1 MKNKLLNEVS
11 NCPEDTWKIAQKL
24 VSIVG
29 KKCIVALH
37 GDLGAGKTC
46 FVQGISLALGIHL
59 PISSP
64 TYTLIDE
71 YEGEN
76 SLYHIDLY
84 RLSNSLEVLN
94 IGLEEYFEKDG
105 LVAIE
110 WAERG
115 EDILPEDS
123 IHVHISKD
131 DEFDKRII
139 EVYKKGKN
147 ENIGFRAKY

>member
-1 MKNKLLNEVS
+1 MVSLVNKQG
-11 NCPEDTWKIAQKL
+11 I
-24 VSIVG
+24 I
-29 KKCIVALH
+29 ALH

-46 FVQGISLALGIHL
+46 FVQGMSRALGIGI

-76 SLYHIDLY
+76 PLYHIDLY
-84 RLSNSLEVLN
+84 RLSNSIEVLG
-94 IGLEEYFEKDG
+94 IGLEEYLEKDG
-105 LVAIE
+105 LIAIE

-115 EDILPEDS
+115 EDLLPEDS

-131 DEFDKRII
+131 DEFKRRTI
-139 EVYKKGKN
+139 EVYTKGN
-147 ENIGFRAKY
+147 

>member
-1 MKNKLLNEVS
+1 MKNILLSEVS
-11 NCPEDTWKIAQKL
+11 NCPEDTWRIAERL
-24 VSIVG
+24 VSLVN
-29 KKCIVALH
+29 KKGIIALH

-46 FVQGISLALGIHL
+46 FVQGMSRALGIGI

-76 SLYHIDLY
+76 PLYHIDLY
-84 RLSNSLEVLN
+84 RLSNSIEVLG

-105 LVAIE
+105 LIAIE

-115 EDILPEDS
+115 EDLLPEDS

-131 DEFDKRII
+131 DEFKRRTI
-139 EVYKKGKN
+139 EVYKKGN
-147 ENIGFRAKY
+147 

>member
-1 MKNKLLNEVS
+1 MKNKLLSEVS
-11 NCPEDTWKIAQKL
+11 NCPEDTWRIAEKL
-24 VSIVG
+24 VSLVN
-29 KKCIVALH
+29 KKGIIALH

-46 FVQGISLALGIHL
+46 FVQGMSRALGIGI

-76 SLYHIDLY
+76 TLYHIDLY
-84 RLSNSLEVLN
+84 RLSNSIEVLG

-105 LVAIE
+105 LIAIE

-115 EDILPEDS
+115 EDLLPEDS
-123 IHVHISKD
+123 IHVHITKD
-131 DEFDKRII
+131 DEFKRRTI
-139 EVYKKGKN
+139 EVYTKGN
-147 ENIGFRAKY
+147 

>member
-1 MKNKLLNEVS
+1 MKNKLLSEVS
-11 NCPEDTWKIAQKL
+11 NCPEDTWRIAERL
-24 VSIVG
+24 VSLVN
-29 KKCIVALH
+29 KKGIIALH

-46 FVQGISLALGIHL
+46 FVQGMSRALGIGI

-76 SLYHIDLY
+76 PLYHIDLY
-84 RLSNSLEVLN
+84 RLSNSIEVLG

-105 LVAIE
+105 LIAIE

-115 EDILPEDS
+115 EDLLPEDS

-131 DEFDKRII
+131 DEFKRRTI
-139 EVYKKGKN
+139 EVYKKGN
-147 ENIGFRAKY
+147 

>member
-1 MKNKLLNEVS
+1 MKNILLSEVS
-11 NCPEDTWKIAQKL
+11 NCPEDTWKIAEKL
-24 VSIVG
+24 VSLVN
-29 KKCIVALH
+29 KKGIIALH

-46 FVQGISLALGIHL
+46 FVQGMSRALGIGI

-76 SLYHIDLY
+76 PLYHIDLY
-84 RLSNSLEVLN
+84 RLSNSIEVLG

-105 LVAIE
+105 LIAIE

-115 EDILPEDS
+115 EDLLPEDS

-131 DEFDKRII
+131 DEFKRRTI
-139 EVYKKGKN
+139 EVYTKGN
-147 ENIGFRAKY
+147 

>member
-1 MKNKLLNEVS
+1 MKNILLSEVS
-11 NCPEDTWKIAQKL
+11 NCPEDTWKIAEKL
-24 VSIVG
+24 VSLVNKQGI
-29 KKCIVALH
+29 IALH

-46 FVQGISLALGIHL
+46 FVQGMSRALGIGI

-76 SLYHIDLY
+76 PLYHIDLY
-84 RLSNSLEVLN
+84 RLSNSIEVLG

-105 LVAIE
+105 LIAIE

-115 EDILPEDS
+115 EDLLPEDS

-131 DEFDKRII
+131 DEFKRRTI
-139 EVYKKGKN
+139 EVYKKGN
-147 ENIGFRAKY
+147 

>member
-1 MKNKLLNEVS
+1 MKNKLLSEVS
-11 NCPEDTWKIAQKL
+11 NCPEDTWKIAEKL
-24 VSIVG
+24 VSLVNKQGI
-29 KKCIVALH
+29 IALH

-46 FVQGISLALGIHL
+46 FVQGMSRALGIGI

-76 SLYHIDLY
+76 PLYHIDLY
-84 RLSNSLEVLN
+84 RLSNSIEVLG
-94 IGLEEYFEKDG
+94 IGLEEYLEKDG
-105 LVAIE
+105 LIAIE

-115 EDILPEDS
+115 EDLLPEDS

-131 DEFDKRII
+131 DEFKRRTI
-139 EVYKKGKN
+139 EVYTKGN
-147 ENIGFRAKY
+147 

>member
-1 MKNKLLNEVS
+1 MKNKLLCEVS
-11 NCPEDTWKIAQKL
+11 NCPEDTWKIAEKL
-24 VSIVG
+24 VSMVNKQGI
-29 KKCIVALH
+29 IALH

-46 FVQGISLALGIHL
+46 FVQGMSRALGIGI

-76 SLYHIDLY
+76 PLYHIDLY
-84 RLSNSLEVLN
+84 RLSNSIEVLG
-94 IGLEEYFEKDG
+94 IGLEEYLEKDG
-105 LVAIE
+105 LIAIE

-115 EDILPEDS
+115 EDLLPEDS

-131 DEFDKRII
+131 DEFKRRTI
-139 EVYKKGKN
+139 EVYTKGN
-147 ENIGFRAKY
+147 

>member
-1 MKNKLLNEVS
+1 MKNILLSEVS
-11 NCPEDTWKIAQKL
+11 NCPEDTWKIAEKL
-24 VSIVG
+24 VSLVNKQGI
-29 KKCIVALH
+29 IALH

-46 FVQGISLALGIHL
+46 FVQGMSRALGIGI

-76 SLYHIDLY
+76 PLYHIDLY
-84 RLSNSLEVLN
+84 RLSNSIEVLG
-94 IGLEEYFEKDG
+94 IGLEEYLEKDG
-105 LVAIE
+105 LIAIE

-115 EDILPEDS
+115 EDLLPEDS

-131 DEFDKRII
+131 DEFKRRTI
-139 EVYKKGKN
+139 EVYKKGN
-147 ENIGFRAKY
+147 

>member
-11 NCPEDTWKIAQKL
+11 NCPEDTWKIAEKL
-24 VSIVG
+24 VSLVNKQGI
-29 KKCIVALH
+29 IALH

-46 FVQGISLALGIHL
+46 FVQGMSRALGIGI

-76 SLYHIDLY
+76 PLYHIDLY
-84 RLSNSLEVLN
+84 RLSNSIEVLG
-94 IGLEEYFEKDG
+94 IGLEEYLEKDG
-105 LVAIE
+105 LIAIE

-115 EDILPEDS
+115 EDLLPEDS

-131 DEFDKRII
+131 DEFKRRTI
-139 EVYKKGKN
+139 EVYTKGN
-147 ENIGFRAKY
+147 

>member
-1 MKNKLLNEVS
+1 MKNKLLSEVS
-11 NCPEDTWKIAQKL
+11 NCPEDTFRIAERL
-24 VSIVG
+24 VSLVN
-29 KKCIVALH
+29 KKGIIALH

-46 FVQGISLALGIHL
+46 FVQGMSRALGIGI

-76 SLYHIDLY
+76 PLYHIDLY
-84 RLSNSLEVLN
+84 RLSNSIEVLG

-105 LVAIE
+105 LIAIE

-115 EDILPEDS
+115 EDLLPEDS

-131 DEFDKRII
+131 DEFKRRTI
-139 EVYKKGKN
+139 EVFKKGN
-147 ENIGFRAKY
+147 

>member
-1 MKNKLLNEVS
+1 MKNILLSEVS
-11 NCPEDTWKIAQKL
+11 NCPEDTWRIAERL
-24 VSIVG
+24 VSLVN
-29 KKCIVALH
+29 KKGIIALH

-46 FVQGISLALGIHL
+46 FVQGMSRALGIGI

-76 SLYHIDLY
+76 PLYHIDLY
-84 RLSNSLEVLN
+84 RLSNSIEVLG

-105 LVAIE
+105 LIAIE

-115 EDILPEDS
+115 EDLMPEDS

-131 DEFDKRII
+131 DEFKRRTI
-139 EVYKKGKN
+139 EVYKKGN
-147 ENIGFRAKY
+147 

>member
-1 MKNKLLNEVS
+1 MKNKLLCEVS
-11 NCPEDTWKIAQKL
+11 SCPEDTWKIAEKL
-24 VSIVG
+24 VSLVNKQGI
-29 KKCIVALH
+29 IALH

-46 FVQGISLALGIHL
+46 FVQGMSRALGIGI

-76 SLYHIDLY
+76 PLYHIDLY
-84 RLSNSLEVLN
+84 RLSNSIEVLG
-94 IGLEEYFEKDG
+94 IGLEEYLEKDG
-105 LVAIE
+105 LIAIE

-115 EDILPEDS
+115 EDLLPEDS

-131 DEFDKRII
+131 DEFKRRTI
-139 EVYKKGKN
+139 EVYTKGN
-147 ENIGFRAKY
+147 

>member
-1 MKNKLLNEVS
+1 MKNKLLCEVS
-11 NCPEDTWKIAQKL
+11 NCPEDTWKIAEKL
-24 VSIVG
+24 VSLVNKQGI
-29 KKCIVALH
+29 IALH

-46 FVQGISLALGIHL
+46 FVQGMSRALGIGI

-76 SLYHIDLY
+76 TLYHIDLY
-84 RLSNSLEVLN
+84 RLSNSIEVLG
-94 IGLEEYFEKDG
+94 IGLEEYLEKDG
-105 LVAIE
+105 LIAIE

-115 EDILPEDS
+115 EDLLPEDS

-131 DEFDKRII
+131 DEFKRRTI
-139 EVYKKGKN
+139 EVYTKGN
-147 ENIGFRAKY
+147 

>member
-1 MKNKLLNEVS
+1 MKNKLLSEVS
-11 NCPEDTWKIAQKL
+11 NCPEDTWKIAEKL
-24 VSIVG
+24 VSLVN
-29 KKCIVALH
+29 KKGIIALH

-46 FVQGISLALGIHL
+46 FVQGMSRALGIGI

-76 SLYHIDLY
+76 PLYHIDLY
-84 RLSNSLEVLN
+84 RLSNSIEVLG

-105 LVAIE
+105 LIAIE

-115 EDILPEDS
+115 EDLLPEDS
-123 IHVHISKD
+123 IHVHISKN
-131 DEFDKRII
+131 DEFKRRTI
-139 EVYKKGKN
+139 EVYKNGN
-147 ENIGFRAKY
+147 

>member
-1 MKNKLLNEVS
+1 MKNILLSEVS
-11 NCPEDTWKIAQKL
+11 NCPEDTWRIAERL
-24 VSIVG
+24 VSLVN
-29 KKCIVALH
+29 KKGIIALH

-46 FVQGISLALGIHL
+46 FVQGMSRALGIGI

-76 SLYHIDLY
+76 PLYHIDLY
-84 RLSNSLEVLN
+84 RLSNSIEVLG

-105 LVAIE
+105 LIAIE

-115 EDILPEDS
+115 EDLLPEDS

-131 DEFDKRII
+131 DEFKRRTI
-139 EVYKKGKN
+139 EVY
-147 ENIGFRAKY
+147 

>member
-1 MKNKLLNEVS
+1 MKNILLSEVS
-11 NCPEDTWKIAQKL
+11 NCPEDTWRIAEKL
-24 VSIVG
+24 VSLVN
-29 KKCIVALH
+29 KKGIIALH

-46 FVQGISLALGIHL
+46 FVQGMSRALGIGI

-76 SLYHIDLY
+76 PLYHIDLY
-84 RLSNSLEVLN
+84 RLSNSIEVLG

-105 LVAIE
+105 LIAIE

-115 EDILPEDS
+115 EDLLPEDS

-131 DEFDKRII
+131 DEFKRRTI
-139 EVYKKGKN
+139 EVYKKGN
-147 ENIGFRAKY
+147 

>member
-1 MKNKLLNEVS
+1 MKNKLLCEVS
-11 NCPEDTWKIAQKL
+11 NCPEDTWKIAEKL
-24 VSIVG
+24 VSLVNKQGI
-29 KKCIVALH
+29 IALH

-46 FVQGISLALGIHL
+46 FVQGMSRALGIGI

-76 SLYHIDLY
+76 PLYHIDLY
-84 RLSNSLEVLN
+84 RLSNSIEVLG

-105 LVAIE
+105 LIAIE

-115 EDILPEDS
+115 EDLLPEDS
-123 IHVHISKD
+123 IHVHIYKD
-131 DEFDKRII
+131 DEFKRRTI
-139 EVYKKGKN
+139 EVYKKGN
-147 ENIGFRAKY
+147 

>member
-1 MKNKLLNEVS
+1 MKNKLLCEVS
-11 NCPEDTWKIAQKL
+11 NCPEDTWKIAEKL
-24 VSIVG
+24 VSLVNKQGI
-29 KKCIVALH
+29 IALH

-46 FVQGISLALGIHL
+46 FVQGMSRALGIGI

-76 SLYHIDLY
+76 PLYHIDLY
-84 RLSNSLEVLN
+84 RLSNSIEVLG
-94 IGLEEYFEKDG
+94 IGLEEYLEKDG
-105 LVAIE
+105 LIAIE

-115 EDILPEDS
+115 EDLLPEDS

-131 DEFDKRII
+131 DEFKRRTI
-139 EVYKKGKN
+139 EVYTKVN
-147 ENIGFRAKY
+147 

>member
-1 MKNKLLNEVS
+1 MKNKLLSEVS
-11 NCPEDTWKIAQKL
+11 NCPEDTWKIAEKL
-24 VSIVG
+24 VSLVN
-29 KKCIVALH
+29 KKGIIALH

-46 FVQGISLALGIHL
+46 FVQGMSRALGIGI

-76 SLYHIDLY
+76 PLYHIDLY
-84 RLSNSLEVLN
+84 RLSNSIEVLG

-105 LVAIE
+105 LIDIE

-115 EDILPEDS
+115 EDLLPEDS
-123 IHVHISKD
+123 IHVHISKN
-131 DEFDKRII
+131 DEFKRRTI
-139 EVYKKGKN
+139 EVYKNGN
-147 ENIGFRAKY
+147 

>member
-1 MKNKLLNEVS
+1 MKNILLSEVS
-11 NCPEDTWKIAQKL
+11 NCPEDTWRIAERL
-24 VSIVG
+24 VSLVN
-29 KKCIVALH
+29 KKGIIALH

-46 FVQGISLALGIHL
+46 FVQGMSRALGIGI

-76 SLYHIDLY
+76 PLYHIDLY
-84 RLSNSLEVLN
+84 RLSNSIEVLG

-105 LVAIE
+105 LIAIE

-115 EDILPEDS
+115 EDLLPEDS

-131 DEFDKRII
+131 DEFKRRTI
-139 EVYKKGKN
+139 EVYTKVN
-147 ENIGFRAKY
+147 

>member
-1 MKNKLLNEVS
+1 MKNILLSEVS
-11 NCPEDTWKIAQKL
+11 NCPEDTWRIAERL
-24 VSIVG
+24 VSLVN
-29 KKCIVALH
+29 KKGIIALH

-46 FVQGISLALGIHL
+46 FVQGMSRALGIGI

-76 SLYHIDLY
+76 PLYHIDLY
-84 RLSNSLEVLN
+84 RLSNSIEVLG

-105 LVAIE
+105 LIAIE

-115 EDILPEDS
+115 EDLLPEDS

-131 DEFDKRII
+131 DKFKRRTI
-139 EVYKKGKN
+139 EVYKKGN
-147 ENIGFRAKY
+147 

>member
-1 MKNKLLNEVS
+1 MKNILLSEVS
-11 NCPEDTWKIAQKL
+11 NCPEDTWRIAERL
-24 VSIVG
+24 VSLVN
-29 KKCIVALH
+29 KKGIIALH

-46 FVQGISLALGIHL
+46 FVQGMSRALGIGI

-76 SLYHIDLY
+76 PLYHIDLY
-84 RLSNSLEVLN
+84 RLSNSIEVLG

-105 LVAIE
+105 LIAIE

-115 EDILPEDS
+115 EDLLPEDS
-123 IHVHISKD
+123 IHVHITKD
-131 DEFDKRII
+131 DEFKRRTI
-139 EVYKKGKN
+139 EVFKKGN
-147 ENIGFRAKY
+147 

>member
-1 MKNKLLNEVS
+1 MKNILLSEVS
-11 NCPEDTWKIAQKL
+11 NCPEDTWRIAERL
-24 VSIVG
+24 VSLVNIKG
-29 KKCIVALH
+29 IIALH
-37 GDLGAGKTC
+37 GDLGAGNTC
-46 FVQGISLALGIHL
+46 FVQCMSRALGIGI

-76 SLYHIDLY
+76 PLYHIDLY
-84 RLSNSLEVLN
+84 RLSNSIEVLG

-105 LVAIE
+105 LIAIE

-115 EDILPEDS
+115 EDLLPEDS

-131 DEFDKRII
+131 DEFKRRTI
-139 EVYKKGKN
+139 EVYKKGN
-147 ENIGFRAKY
+147 

>member
-1 MKNKLLNEVS
+1 MKNKLLCEVS
-11 NCPEDTWKIAQKL
+11 NCPEDTWKIAEKL
-24 VSIVG
+24 VSLVNKQGI
-29 KKCIVALH
+29 IALH

-46 FVQGISLALGIHL
+46 FVQGMSRALGIGI

-76 SLYHIDLY
+76 PLYHIDLY
-84 RLSNSLEVLN
+84 RLSNSIEVLG
-94 IGLEEYFEKDG
+94 IGLEEYLEKDG
-105 LVAIE
+105 LIAIE

-115 EDILPEDS
+115 EDLLPEDS

-131 DEFDKRII
+131 DEFKRRTI
-139 EVYKKGKN
+139 EVYTKGN
-147 ENIGFRAKY
+147 

>member
-1 MKNKLLNEVS
+1 MKNKLLSEVS
-11 NCPEDTWKIAQKL
+11 NCPEDTLRIAEKL
-24 VSIVG
+24 VSLVN
-29 KKCIVALH
+29 KKGIIALH

-46 FVQGISLALGIHL
+46 FVQGMSRALGIGI

-76 SLYHIDLY
+76 PLYHIDLY
-84 RLSNSLEVLN
+84 RLSNSIEVLG

-105 LVAIE
+105 LIAIE

-115 EDILPEDS
+115 EDLLPEDS

-131 DEFDKRII
+131 DEFKRRTI
-139 EVYKKGKN
+139 EVYKKGN
-147 ENIGFRAKY
+147 

>member
-1 MKNKLLNEVS
+1 MKNKLLCEVS
-11 NCPEDTWKIAQKL
+11 NCPEDTWKIAEKL
-24 VSIVG
+24 VSLVNKQGI
-29 KKCIVALH
+29 IALH

-46 FVQGISLALGIHL
+46 FVQGMSRALGIGI

-76 SLYHIDLY
+76 PLYHIDLY
-84 RLSNSLEVLN
+84 RLSNSIEVLG
-94 IGLEEYFEKDG
+94 IGLEEYLEKDG
-105 LVAIE
+105 LIAIE

-115 EDILPEDS
+115 EDLLPKDS

-131 DEFDKRII
+131 DEFKRRTI
-139 EVYKKGKN
+139 EVYTKGN
-147 ENIGFRAKY
+147 

>member
-1 MKNKLLNEVS
+1 MLSLS
-11 NCPEDTWKIAQKL
+11 LTRL
-24 VSIVG
+24 VSLVNKQGI
-29 KKCIVALH
+29 IALH

-46 FVQGISLALGIHL
+46 FVQGMSRALGIGI

-76 SLYHIDLY
+76 PLYHIDLY
-84 RLSNSLEVLN
+84 RLSNSIEVLG
-94 IGLEEYFEKDG
+94 IGLEEYLEKDG
-105 LVAIE
+105 LIAIE

-115 EDILPEDS
+115 EDLLPEDS

-131 DEFDKRII
+131 DEFKRRTI
-139 EVYKKGKN
+139 EVYTKGN
-147 ENIGFRAKY
+147 

>member
-1 MKNKLLNEVS
+1 MKKKLLSEVS
-11 NCPEDTWKIAQKL
+11 NCPEDTWRIAERL
-24 VSIVG
+24 VSLVN
-29 KKCIVALH
+29 KKGIIALH

-46 FVQGISLALGIHL
+46 FVQGMSRALGIGI

-76 SLYHIDLY
+76 PLYHIDLY
-84 RLSNSLEVLN
+84 RLSNSIEVLG

-105 LVAIE
+105 LIAIE

-115 EDILPEDS
+115 EDLLPEDS

-131 DEFDKRII
+131 DEFKRRTI
-139 EVYKKGKN
+139 EVYKKGN
-147 ENIGFRAKY
+147 

>member
-1 MKNKLLNEVS
+1 MKNKLLCEVS
-11 NCPEDTWKIAQKL
+11 NCPEDTWKIAEKL
-24 VSIVG
+24 VSLVNKQGI
-29 KKCIVALH
+29 IALH

-46 FVQGISLALGIHL
+46 FVQGMSRALGIGI

-76 SLYHIDLY
+76 PLYHIDLY
-84 RLSNSLEVLN
+84 RLTNSIEVLG
-94 IGLEEYFEKDG
+94 IGLEEYLEKDG
-105 LVAIE
+105 LIAIE

-115 EDILPEDS
+115 EDLLPEDS

-131 DEFDKRII
+131 DEFKRRTI
-139 EVYKKGKN
+139 EVYTKGN
-147 ENIGFRAKY
+147 

>member
-1 MKNKLLNEVS
+1 MKNILLSEVS
-11 NCPEDTWKIAQKL
+11 NCSEDTWRIAERL
-24 VSIVG
+24 VSLVN
-29 KKCIVALH
+29 KKGIIALH

-46 FVQGISLALGIHL
+46 FVQGMSRALGIGI

-76 SLYHIDLY
+76 PLYHIDLY
-84 RLSNSLEVLN
+84 RLSNSIEVLG

-105 LVAIE
+105 LIAIE

-115 EDILPEDS
+115 EDLLPEDS

-131 DEFDKRII
+131 DEFKRRTI
-139 EVYKKGKN
+139 EVYKKGN
-147 ENIGFRAKY
+147 

>member
-1 MKNKLLNEVS
+1 MKNKLLCEVS
-11 NCPEDTWKIAQKL
+11 NCPEDTWKVAEKL
-24 VSIVG
+24 VSLVNKQGI
-29 KKCIVALH
+29 IALH

-46 FVQGISLALGIHL
+46 FVQGMSRALGIGI

-76 SLYHIDLY
+76 PLYHIDLY
-84 RLSNSLEVLN
+84 RLSNSIEVLG
-94 IGLEEYFEKDG
+94 IGLEEYLEKDG
-105 LVAIE
+105 LIAIE

-115 EDILPEDS
+115 EDLLPEDS

-131 DEFDKRII
+131 DEFKRRTI
-139 EVYKKGKN
+139 EVYTKGN
-147 ENIGFRAKY
+147 